1 MAKGLFDSQELIGS
15 LINDCNEAV
24 KQLVGGQYI
33 LWCATMAN
41 MAKKLS
47 LLKDGVRDDIMN
59 KQDQI
64 ECLKEQLRK
73 CGRRVDDITS
83 EQLANGDIPH
93 GLHITEVDEDGD
105 NRDMV

>member
-1 MAKGLFDSQELIGS
+1 MANGLFDSQEMIGS

-24 KQLVGGQYI
+24 KQLAGGQCI

-41 MAKKLS
+41 MAKKLA
-47 LLKDGVRDDIMN
+47 LLKDGVRDDLMN

-64 ECLKEQLRK
+64 ETLKEQLRK
-73 CGRRVDDITS
+73 CGRRVDDITP

-93 GLHITEVDEDGD
+93 ELQVTEVDEDGD
-105 NRDMV
+105 NRNVV

>member
-1 MAKGLFDSQELIGS
+1 MAKGLYDSQEFIES

-24 KQLVGGQYI
+24 KQLAGGQCI

-47 LLKDGVRDDIMN
+47 LLEDGVRDDLRN

-64 ECLKEQLRK
+64 ESLKEQLRK
-73 CGRRVDDITS
+73 CGKRVEDIS
-83 EQLANGDIPH
+83 AEQLANGEVPH
-93 GLHITEVDEDGD
+93 GVQVTEADNDGCD
-105 NRDMV
+105 